1 MKENLEA
8 IRQRFTLKPEA
19 FYLAV
24 IVILVLLLAYRYAEG
39 PGQLPRVYYNQEHD
53 LSTEVVDA
61 VNAAD
66 RYAYFA
72 VYTFTRGD
80 IRDALLAA
88 KRRGVDVRGV
98 TEGDQYRDI
107 AAQRSIVKDLQKA
120 GIPVAVDTN
129 GGLMHLKVLVTDRG
143 YLSGSYNWTA
153 SATNQNDEVLEI
165 GTDEAV
171 RDAYKAILEELFARY
186 PSADDD

>member
-1 MKENLEA
+1 MP
-8 IRQRFTLKPEA
+8 FTARSRDE
-19 FYLAV
+19 
-24 IVILVLLLAYRYAEG
+24 
-39 PGQLPRVYYNQEHD
+39 
-53 LSTEVVDA
+53 
-61 VNAAD
+61 
-66 RYAYFA
+66 
-72 VYTFTRGD
+72 

-107 AAQRSIVKDLQKA
+107 ASQRSIVKDLQKA

-129 GGLMHLKVLVTDRG
+129 SGLMHLKVLVTDRG

-165 GTDEAV
+165 GTDDAV

-186 PSADDD
+186 PSADGD